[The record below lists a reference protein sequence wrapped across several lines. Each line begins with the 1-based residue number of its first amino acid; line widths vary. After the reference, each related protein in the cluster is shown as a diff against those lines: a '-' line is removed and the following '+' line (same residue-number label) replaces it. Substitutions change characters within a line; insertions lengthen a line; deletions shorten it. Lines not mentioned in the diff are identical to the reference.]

1 MSFWLSFRLLPTPF
15 QGNSKSPSLYLKHTL
30 RSYHSNFRAL
40 LVQAYI
46 NLGTLTNRSSKE
58 TFQRHAKQSGAVEA
72 CWAHNPEVRGSKP
85 RSAIFIFISKKKCD
99 SFLQNPERT
108 RIVLVRTR
116 EYSSFWVFQQYSVC
130 TFVLVTSEIIISST
144 SCNINL
150 VFLAWP
156 PVPSKPQA
164 SSLFLIHAIKNYL
177 KQRGLQKAQHSLC
190 KLHSVKGQFN
200 LFLKKVLPLLFIIA
214 RRITFSSVASLH
226 YNNNSNKNAL
236 YFIGV

>member
-1 MSFWLSFRLLPTPF
+1 MHQLLTNFWWAFGYHLDYYQRDSKATVSHHHFTLNVHFVAIIPSFALC
-15 QGNSKSPSLYLKHTL
+15 
-30 RSYHSNFRAL
+30 SYRH
-40 LVQAYI
+40 
-46 NLGTLTNRSSKE
+46 LGTLTNQSSKE

-177 KQRGLQKAQHSLC
+177 KQEGLNG
-190 KLHSVKGQFN
+190 V
-200 LFLKKVLPLLFIIA
+200 
-214 RRITFSSVASLH
+214 VA
-226 YNNNSNKNAL
+226 
-236 YFIGV
+236 FTVIG